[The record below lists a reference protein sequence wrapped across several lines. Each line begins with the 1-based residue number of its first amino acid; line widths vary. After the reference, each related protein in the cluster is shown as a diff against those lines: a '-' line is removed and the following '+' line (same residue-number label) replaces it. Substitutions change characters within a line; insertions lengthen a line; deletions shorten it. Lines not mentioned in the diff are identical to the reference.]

1 MANYQQ
7 PTNFQLNPSY
17 VELEDLPRAQSPP
30 HGDDEEFLNPKN
42 GTSYSASTY
51 KAEGADH
58 SSEKI
63 GFWRAVRKHPWVF
76 IYCFVIAIV
85 AGALG
90 FQGSTLGAVTGGEKF
105 TEDYGDTDKDG
116 EKYLSSVWLSIWQA
130 VPPICGA
137 FGCILGGW
145 VQDRIGRKF
154 TLMGVGI
161 FNAVSVAFLVFS
173 HALPALNSRRGILTV
188 GMGIQGLANS
198 GLQVVAFTYVS
209 EISTESMRDGNMVMM
224 PLCSLLG
231 QFVGS
236 AFMGVATKLD
246 GKNKYIVPFAV
257 GWIVG
262 VVTVPLSLIIPDS
275 AVFLVRSGQE
285 ARAIRTIQRLLSK
298 KVNAYIE
305 LDKIRHAVDEE
316 RMVTKDATYIS
327 CFKGINL
334 RRTLIVVLVSAFPAI
349 LGLDILS
356 NAPVFLAT
364 IGIESETTRVTF
376 MAVGIII
383 AIVCLGVGTWIGT
396 IVGLRRATVVSL
408 VFAAIAWTVMGVSG
422 FFGGGAAP
430 WIGAV
435 SLYGTLISGGLGCW
449 PASFAYMGSLSS
461 LQLRALTQGLSGV
474 ASSAA
479 SALMS
484 AVLPQLF
491 REDAANLGAKVGFV
505 FTGTCLLGAGLS
517 WLYLPEIKGR
527 TVHELDKMFEA
538 RLPTR
543 RFRGW
548 NLADA
553 DVREEALPLATS

>member
-7 PTNFQLNPSY
+7 PTTFQLNPSY
-17 VELEDLPRAQSPP
+17 VELEDLPRQQSPF
-30 HGDDEEFLNPKN
+30 HGDDEFDPKN
-42 GTSYSASTY
+42 DTTYSASTY
-51 KAEGADH
+51 KATEGTDH

-63 GFWRAVRKHPWVF
+63 GFWKAVRKHPWVF

-105 TEDYGDTDKDG
+105 TEDYGDTDKEG
-116 EKYLSSVWLSIWQA
+116 EKYLSSLWLSIWQA

-161 FNAVSVAFLVFS
+161 LNAVSVAFLVFS
-173 HALPALNSRRGILTV
+173 HALSALNSRRGVLTV
-188 GMGIQGLANS
+188 GMGLQGLANS

-224 PLCSLLG
+224 PLCNLLG
-231 QFVGS
+231 QFIGS
-236 AFMGVATKLD
+236 MFMGVATKLE

-257 GWIVG
+257 GWLVG

-285 ARAIRTIQRLLSK
+285 ARALRTVQRLLSK
-298 KVNAYIE
+298 KVNAYVE
-305 LDKIRHAVDEE
+305 LDKIRHAVEEE

-334 RRTLIVVLVSAFPAI
+334 RRTLIVILVSAFPAI
-349 LGLDILS
+349 LGLDILG

-364 IGIESETTRVTF
+364 IGIESETTRVAF
-376 MAVGIII
+376 MAVGILV
-383 AIVCLGVGTWIGT
+383 AIVCLGIGTWIGT
-396 IVGLRRATVVSL
+396 IFGLRRVTLVSL
-408 VFAAIAWTVMGVSG
+408 VFASVAWTVMGISG
-422 FFGGGAAP
+422 FFGGSVAP

-479 SALMS
+479 SAVMG
-484 AVLPQLF
+484 AILPQLF
-491 REDAANLGAKVGFV
+491 RDDAAGLGAKVGFI

-543 RFRGW
+543 KFKHW
-548 NLADA
+548 SLADV
-553 DVREEALPLATS
+553 DVREEALPLAAT